1 MGTCSGNDLVLV
13 GVKIPA
19 AWDPTF
25 NLIAKANSGV
35 AVFAAGLTL
44 AAHKFEPVPKL
55 LITPS

>member
-1 MGTCSGNDLVLV
+1 MGTCSGNDPWCWL

-35 AVFAAGLTL
+35 AVFAAGVDSGCT
-44 AAHKFEPVPKL
+44 
-55 LITPS
+55 